1 MNYRKEVRSLIEKLV
16 GDLKE
21 EEALIETLKRKLT
34 KKEFKVFVAQG
45 NGLSKEDIAKE
56 VRIEL
61 DRVEEVLKAL
71 KKKINQEKIKK
82 ELCE

>member
-1 MNYRKEVRSLIEKLV
+1 MNYRQEVRKLIDKLV

-21 EEALIETLKRKLT
+21 EDALIEALKRKLT

-45 NGLSKEDIAKE
+45 MGLSNEDIAKE
-56 VRIEL
+56 ARIEN
-61 DRVEEVLKAL
+61 DRVEEVIKAL
-71 KKKINQEKIKK
+71 KKKINQERIKQ